1 MCGFISTEFLRLTV
15 DSFESSLASDDVLAH
30 FFNDFLSAPSFP
42 EALRYNRETGLFEMA
57 SRAAEFVSTRIRSAL
72 YNRKSQL
79 LAVDPSLL
87 TKMPPIDNHYA
98 VCCLDRERGMQ
109 WIKKERFPFFLQ
121 SDCYHEYR
129 LAKLLLQWDPNLCI
143 HRRKSSS
150 VRTTLSAPQLRSL
163 KLNTGFMSTR
173 NLTCLTSL
181 QKEQLI
187 PKSSDSTRCYSSW
200 SEPESLCSFPPLSSS
215 GFSSA
220 HLQSGKPQEL
230 KSSQTELG
238 VCSGLSSVSKEKPL
252 KEISSLASHSP
263 EQHLEYLAVQVTEQ
277 VLKDT
282 MNVTDGPNQADTWE
296 CFSKS
301 GDQANCSSTDR
312 SCKCDLNRHLN
323 RGRLEGEKERRQLG
337 KRGCGWDKKDQ
348 EEGSRATNQE
358 DVPYTCCSDTG
369 FYGSLDKFREFLQ
382 GTSGEKLLNLWMD
395 IERLKAARD
404 KERKHRYLVLMRSCY
419 LLSSSQFSLNAELLS
434 RLGLTTSPC
443 WTEDKLRSV
452 QTCLTEPLLHYWVPR
467 FWTSLCHQEDHSNS
481 SDVELRTGW
490 CYSSSLGSQPRC
502 CSTFLRTDISSPQSS
517 HTVRTQVMSSRS
529 QLQCSTMMEK
539 MLQALCAESRAGSYF
554 THFCEQSGNQLW
566 VNALYFWTDLQYYR
580 ELFYQDG
587 LDPYRV
593 QREAQF
599 LYSTYL
605 FSSARRRFGVDE
617 KLRREVYDRL
627 MPPFEELFDRV
638 EEHALNILVEAWTTM
653 VNRDTESFQQ
663 VAVQEEVRSIDSWE
677 YRELCSLYEE
687 SQLRLEQGEQC
698 SSMLSASSITPTHT
712 SDSWSRVSPNYRG
725 YRLGSL
731 LRHRHEI
738 GHFMS
743 FLQNQNAS
751 IHLMCWLDLEQY
763 RRTPRQ
769 HKAIRQERSAWIAAR
784 YLNRKYFFGSDSP
797 AMTEQQND
805 ILHLAGGIE
814 RLKLECLSNP
824 VVVEIQD
831 VVRNHIEKTW
841 LPLFLSTTEFI
852 ERQKRRPEPQE
863 VAGRLSQHV
872 HRQRRARKE
881 AWKAEGLWMSS
892 TKEILLFR
900 QTLLN
905 PVTCQQFQDFVY
917 SKGGFLENDVLF
929 WLEVQRYKDLCHSH
943 SDDATIQQKVSTIIS
958 CFINSSMPPAL
969 QIDIPPQQAQHILEK
984 RHELGPYIFREAQ
997 MSVFDE
1003 LLKFWP
1009 EFQELISSI
1018 QEEQLIPLL
1027 QEKRVKHRARV
1038 RRQRRRE
1045 EEEEEEKNKG
1055 RRRAQED
1062 MESQETSVT
1071 EEDEDDEDDEE
1082 EGDDDDRDEANEP
1095 EERSEK
1101 KQSST
1106 RSRVLFTPTQT
1117 LSWSYSKYMAGLK
1130 REEVLLRRRSQLET
1144 TFSTASESSSNRSIK
1159 SASSEQSYRQP
1170 SQRSSRTNSKQC
1182 NRYNRGVRA

>member
-1 MCGFISTEFLRLTV
+1 APDKKLQRAFAPDIDMQNFDMAQSSFLT
-15 DSFESSLASDDVLAH
+15 FAC
-30 FFNDFLSAPSFP
+30 FCQSFP
-42 EALRYNRETGLFEMA
+42 EALRYNRETGLFEM
-57 SRAAEFVSTRIRSAL
+57 
-72 YNRKSQL
+72 L

-121 SDCYHEYR
+121 SDCYHEY
-129 LAKLLLQWDPNLCI
+129 
-143 HRRKSSS
+143 
-150 VRTTLSAPQLRSL
+150 
-163 KLNTGFMSTR
+163 
-173 NLTCLTSL
+173 
-181 QKEQLI
+181 
-187 PKSSDSTRCYSSW
+187 RCYSSW

-238 VCSGLSSVSKEKPL
+238 VCSGLSSVSKEKHL

-263 EQHLEYLAVQVTEQ
+263 EQHL
-277 VLKDT
+277 
-282 MNVTDGPNQADTWE
+282 
-296 CFSKS
+296 
-301 GDQANCSSTDR
+301 DQR
-312 SCKCDLNRHLN
+312 
-323 RGRLEGEKERRQLG
+323 G

-358 DVPYTCCSDTG
+358 DVPYTCCNDTG

-452 QTCLTEPLLHYWVPR
+452 QTCLTEPLLHYCSKKGLKDR
-467 FWTSLCHQEDHSNS
+467 FYPSIHSLILFRVAGALEPIPAVIGREAGYTLD
-481 SDVELRTGW
+481 R
-490 CYSSSLGSQPRC
+490 
-502 CSTFLRTDISSPQSS
+502 SP
-517 HTVRTQVMSSRS
+517 VCRRVMSSRS
-529 QLQCSTMMEK
+529 QLQCTTMMEK

-566 VNALYFWTDLQYYR
+566 VNALYFWTDLHYYR

-653 VNRDTESFQQ
+653 VNRDTDALSGQL
-663 VAVQEEVRSIDSWE
+663 DST
-677 YRELCSLYEE
+677 LSVPLFP
-687 SQLRLEQGEQC
+687 SSSPLAASVLQGEQC

-712 SDSWSRVSPNYRG
+712 SDSCYNMKYIWKHHPMD
-725 YRLGSL
+725 L
-731 LRHRHEI
+731 LL
-738 GHFMS
+738 F
-743 FLQNQNAS
+743 S

-784 YLNRKYFFGSDSP
+784 YLNRKYFFGPDSP

-852 ERQKRRPEPQE
+852 ERQKRRPE
-863 VAGRLSQHV
+863 VDILSHFPLQ
-872 HRQRRARKE
+872 KTP
-881 AWKAEGLWMSS
+881 AEGLWMSS

-997 MSVFDE
+997 VLALHVRVEHLQTFFSCMCA
-1003 LLKFWP
+1003 
-1009 EFQELISSI
+1009 SSY
-1018 QEEQLIPLL
+1018 
-1027 QEKRVKHRARV
+1027 
-1038 RRQRRRE
+1038 
-1045 EEEEEEKNKG
+1045 
-1055 RRRAQED
+1055 
-1062 MESQETSVT
+1062 
-1071 EEDEDDEDDEE
+1071 
-1082 EGDDDDRDEANEP
+1082 
-1095 EERSEK
+1095 
-1101 KQSST
+1101 SSLPVDV
-1106 RSRVLFTPTQT
+1106 S

-1144 TFSTASESSSNRSIK
+1144 TFSTASGTCAR
-1159 SASSEQSYRQP
+1159 AHTAFFSELS
-1170 SQRSSRTNSKQC
+1170 
-1182 NRYNRGVRA
+1182 

>member
-1 MCGFISTEFLRLTV
+1 MFL
-15 DSFESSLASDDVLAH
+15 FPHSS
-30 FFNDFLSAPSFP
+30 
-42 EALRYNRETGLFEMA
+42 
-57 SRAAEFVSTRIRSAL
+57 
-72 YNRKSQL
+72 
-79 LAVDPSLL
+79 
-87 TKMPPIDNHYA
+87 
-98 VCCLDRERGMQ
+98 
-109 WIKKERFPFFLQ
+109 
-121 SDCYHEYR
+121 
-129 LAKLLLQWDPNLCI
+129 
-143 HRRKSSS
+143 
-150 VRTTLSAPQLRSL
+150 
-163 KLNTGFMSTR
+163 GFMSTD

-220 HLQSGKPQEL
+220 HLQSGEPQEL

-238 VCSGLSSVSKEKPL
+238 VCSGLSSVSKEKHL

-277 VLKDT
+277 VLKDP

-323 RGRLEGEKERRQLG
+323 RGRLEGEKERSQRG

-358 DVPYTCCSDTG
+358 DVPYTYCNDTG

-395 IERLKAARD
+395 IERLKATRD

-419 LLSSSQFSLNAELLS
+419 LLGSSQFSLNTELLS

-452 QTCLTEPLLHYWVPR
+452 QTCLTEPLLHY
-467 FWTSLCHQEDHSNS
+467 C
-481 SDVELRTGW
+481 
-490 CYSSSLGSQPRC
+490 
-502 CSTFLRTDISSPQSS
+502 
-517 HTVRTQVMSSRS
+517 RS

-554 THFCEQSGNQLW
+554 THFSERSGNQLW

-653 VNRDTESFQQ
+653 VNRNTECFQQ
-663 VAVQEEVRSIDSWE
+663 VTIRHYPSHC
-677 YRELCSLYEE
+677 LPSLFP
-687 SQLRLEQGEQC
+687 
-698 SSMLSASSITPTHT
+698 SS
-712 SDSWSRVSPNYRG
+712 SPLATLPVIFINSYNMK
-725 YRLGSL
+725 YIWKHHPMDL
-731 LRHRHEI
+731 LL
-738 GHFMS
+738 F
-743 FLQNQNAS
+743 S

-797 AMTEQQND
+797 ATTEQQKD

-814 RLKLECLSNP
+814 RLKLERLSNP

-852 ERQKRRPEPQE
+852 ERQKRRPE
-863 VAGRLSQHV
+863 VDILSHFPLQ
-872 HRQRRARKE
+872 KTP
-881 AWKAEGLWMSS
+881 AEGLWMSS

-900 QTLLN
+900 QILLN

-1003 LLKFWP
+1003 LLKLWP

-1027 QEKRVKHRARV
+1027 QEKRFKHRARV

-1055 RRRAQED
+1055 RRRAQ
-1062 MESQETSVT
+1062 
-1071 EEDEDDEDDEE
+1071 
-1082 EGDDDDRDEANEP
+1082 
-1095 EERSEK
+1095 
-1101 KQSST
+1101 
-1106 RSRVLFTPTQT
+1106 

-1130 REEVLLRRRSQLET
+1130 REEVLLRRSQLET
-1144 TFSTASESSSNRSIK
+1144 TFSTASGTRTHTHTHRFFSLSSARLPYPRFLTATIQIK
-1159 SASSEQSYRQP
+1159 CRKP
-1170 SQRSSRTNSKQC
+1170 
-1182 NRYNRGVRA
+1182 

>member
-15 DSFESSLASDDVLAH
+15 DSFEGSLASDDVLAH

-42 EALRYNRETGLFEMA
+42 EALRYNRETGMFEMA
-57 SRAAEFVSTRIRSAL
+57 SRAAAFVSTRIRSAL

-79 LAVDPSLL
+79 LTSDPSLL
-87 TKMPPIDNHYA
+87 TKMPPIDNHYT
-98 VCCLDRERGMQ
+98 VCCLDRQQGMQ
-109 WIKKERFPFFLQ
+109 WIKKERLPFFLQ
-121 SDCYHEYR
+121 SDCYYEYR

-163 KLNTGFMSTR
+163 KLNTGFMSTHD
-173 NLTCLTSL
+173 LTCLTSL
-181 QKEQLI
+181 QKEQII
-187 PKSSDSTRCYSSW
+187 PKSSDSSRCYSSW

-220 HLQSGKPQEL
+220 HLQSGEL

-238 VCSGLSSVSKEKPL
+238 VCSGLSSVSKEKHL

-263 EQHLEYLAVQVTEQ
+263 EQQSEYLAVQVTEQ

-282 MNVTDGPNQADTWE
+282 INVTDSPNQADTCE

-312 SCKCDLNRHLN
+312 SCKCDLNQHLN
-323 RGRLEGEKERRQLG
+323 RGILEGEKERSQCG

-358 DVPYTCCSDTG
+358 DIPYICCNDTG

-395 IERLKAARD
+395 IERLKAKRD

-419 LLSSSQFSLNAELLS
+419 LLNSSQFSLNMELLS

-467 FWTSLCHQEDHSNS
+467 FWTSLCHQEDHNNS
-481 SDVELRTGW
+481 SDVELRTEW
-490 CYSSSLGSQPRC
+490 CYSSSLGSQPSSY
-502 CSTFLRTDISSPQSS
+502 STFLRTDRCSPQSS
-517 HTVRTQVMSSRS
+517 HTVCTQVMSSRS
-529 QLQCSTMMEK
+529 RLQCSTMMEK
-539 MLQALCAESRAGSYF
+539 MLQALCAESLAGSYF

-566 VNALYFWTDLQYYR
+566 VNALYFWTDLQYYH

-605 FSSARRRFGVDE
+605 FSSARRSFGVDE

-638 EEHALNILVEAWTTM
+638 EERALNILVEAWTLM
-653 VNRDTESFQQ
+653 IDRDKESFQQ

-677 YRELCSLYEE
+677 YRELRSLYEE
-687 SQLRLEQGEQC
+687 SQLRLERGEQC
-698 SSMLSASSITPTHT
+698 SSMLSPSSITPSTHT

-763 RRTPRQ
+763 RRTPRH
-769 HKAIRQERSAWIAAR
+769 HKAIRQERSACIAAR

-797 AMTEQQND
+797 ATTEQQND
-805 ILHLAGGIE
+805 
-814 RLKLECLSNP
+814 S
-824 VVVEIQD
+824 
-831 VVRNHIEKTW
+831 
-841 LPLFLSTTEFI
+841 
-852 ERQKRRPEPQE
+852 QE

-900 QTLLN
+900 QILLN

-943 SDDATIQQKVSTIIS
+943 SDDATIQQKVYTIIS

-1045 EEEEEEKNKG
+1045 EEEEEKNKG

-1062 MESQETSVT
+1062 MERQETSVT

-1082 EGDDDDRDEANEP
+1082 GDDDDDQNEVNEP

-1101 KQSST
+1101 KQSRT
-1106 RSRVLFTPTQT
+1106 RSRVLLTPTQT

-1144 TFSTASESSSNRSIK
+1144 TFSTASDSSSNRSIK

>member
-1 MCGFISTEFLRLTV
+1 QEFLRLTV
-15 DSFESSLASDDVLAH
+15 DSFVSKSLDSSYFPQSVTARTECL
-30 FFNDFLSAPSFP
+30 FFKRFNVDLHTGDFLTFACFCQSFP
-42 EALRYNRETGLFEMA
+42 EALRYNRETGLFEM
-57 SRAAEFVSTRIRSAL
+57 
-72 YNRKSQL
+72 L

-121 SDCYHEYR
+121 SDCYHEY
-129 LAKLLLQWDPNLCI
+129 
-143 HRRKSSS
+143 
-150 VRTTLSAPQLRSL
+150 
-163 KLNTGFMSTR
+163 
-173 NLTCLTSL
+173 
-181 QKEQLI
+181 
-187 PKSSDSTRCYSSW
+187 RCYSSW

-238 VCSGLSSVSKEKPL
+238 VCSGLSSVSKEKHL

-263 EQHLEYLAVQVTEQ
+263 EQHL
-277 VLKDT
+277 
-282 MNVTDGPNQADTWE
+282 
-296 CFSKS
+296 
-301 GDQANCSSTDR
+301 DQR
-312 SCKCDLNRHLN
+312 
-323 RGRLEGEKERRQLG
+323 G

-358 DVPYTCCSDTG
+358 DVPYTCCNDTG

-443 WTEDKLRSV
+443 WTEDKLRSFLPLV
-452 QTCLTEPLLHYWVPR
+452 IHAPPACTLHPAGVLSHCHLLICEPLQEVIYQ
-467 FWTSLCHQEDHSNS
+467 TS
-481 SDVELRTGW
+481 
-490 CYSSSLGSQPRC
+490 
-502 CSTFLRTDISSPQSS
+502 F
-517 HTVRTQVMSSRS
+517 VMSSRS
-529 QLQCSTMMEK
+529 QLQCTTMMEK

-653 VNRDTESFQQ
+653 VNRDTDALSGQL
-663 VAVQEEVRSIDSWE
+663 DST
-677 YRELCSLYEE
+677 LSVPLFP
-687 SQLRLEQGEQC
+687 SSSPLAASVLQGEQC

-712 SDSWSRVSPNYRG
+712 SDSCYNMKYIWKHHPMD
-725 YRLGSL
+725 L
-731 LRHRHEI
+731 LL
-738 GHFMS
+738 F
-743 FLQNQNAS
+743 S

-784 YLNRKYFFGSDSP
+784 YLNRKYFFGPDSP

-852 ERQKRRPEPQE
+852 ERQKRRPE
-863 VAGRLSQHV
+863 VDILSHFPLQ
-872 HRQRRARKE
+872 KTP
-881 AWKAEGLWMSS
+881 AEGLWMSS

-1055 RRRAQED
+1055 RRRAQ
-1062 MESQETSVT
+1062 
-1071 EEDEDDEDDEE
+1071 
-1082 EGDDDDRDEANEP
+1082 
-1095 EERSEK
+1095 
-1101 KQSST
+1101 
-1106 RSRVLFTPTQT
+1106 

-1144 TFSTASESSSNRSIK
+1144 TFSTASGTCAR
-1159 SASSEQSYRQP
+1159 AHTAFFSELS
-1170 SQRSSRTNSKQC
+1170 
-1182 NRYNRGVRA
+1182 

>member
-1 MCGFISTEFLRLTV
+1 MCGLISTEFLCLTV
-15 DSFESSLASDDVLAH
+15 DSFESSLASDDLLAH

-79 LAVDPSLL
+79 LTVDSSLL
-87 TKMPPIDNHYA
+87 TKMPPIDNHYT
-98 VCCLDRERGMQ
+98 VCCLDREQGMQ

-150 VRTTLSAPQLRSL
+150 VRTTLSAPQLCSL
-163 KLNTGFMSTR
+163 KLNT
-173 NLTCLTSL
+173 
-181 QKEQLI
+181 
-187 PKSSDSTRCYSSW
+187 
-200 SEPESLCSFPPLSSS
+200 

-220 HLQSGKPQEL
+220 HLQSGEPREL

-238 VCSGLSSVSKEKPL
+238 VCSGLSSVGKEKHL

-323 RGRLEGEKERRQLG
+323 RGRLEGEKERSQRD

-358 DVPYTCCSDTG
+358 DVPYTCCNDTG

-395 IERLKAARD
+395 IERLKATRD

-419 LLSSSQFSLNAELLS
+419 LLSSSQFSLNMGLLS

-467 FWTSLCHQEDHSNS
+467 FWTSLCHQEDHTNS
-481 SDVELRTGW
+481 SDVELRTEW

-502 CSTFLRTDISSPQSS
+502 YSTFLRTDTCSPQSS
-517 HTVRTQVMSSRS
+517 HTVRTQVMSRRSR
-529 QLQCSTMMEK
+529 LQCSTMMEK
-539 MLQALCAESRAGSYF
+539 MLQALCALCESRAGSYF

-566 VNALYFWTDLQYYR
+566 VNALYFWIDLQYYH

-605 FSSARRRFGVDE
+605 FSSARRSFGVDE

-627 MPPFEELFDRV
+627 MPPFKELFDRV
-638 EEHALNILVEAWTTM
+638 EEHALNILVEAWTMM

-677 YRELCSLYEE
+677 YRELRSLYEE
-687 SQLRLEQGEQC
+687 SQLRLERGEQC
-698 SSMLSASSITPTHT
+698 SSMLSASSITPSTHT

-731 LRHRHEI
+731 LRYRHEI

-769 HKAIRQERSAWIAAR
+769 HKAIRQERSACIAAR

-797 AMTEQQND
+797 ATTEQQND

-852 ERQKRRPEPQE
+852 ERQKRRPELK

-900 QTLLN
+900 QILLN

-1027 QEKRVKHRARV
+1027 QEKRVKHRTRV
-1038 RRQRRRE
+1038 RRQRRKE

-1082 EGDDDDRDEANEP
+1082 EGDDDDDDQDEANEP

-1101 KQSST
+1101 KQSRT
-1106 RSRVLFTPTQT
+1106 RSRVLLTPTQT

-1182 NRYNRGVRA
+1182 NRYNREWTYCRNTLSAAVLS